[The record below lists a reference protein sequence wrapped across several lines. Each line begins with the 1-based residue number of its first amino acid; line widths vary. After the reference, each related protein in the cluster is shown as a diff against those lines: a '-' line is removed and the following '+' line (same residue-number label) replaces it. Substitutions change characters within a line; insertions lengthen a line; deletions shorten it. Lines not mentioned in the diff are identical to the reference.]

1 MLGAHRFSR
10 HVLHFDSL
18 THSRG
23 GPFVKRSL
31 CLAVVSALMVS
42 PCALRVAH
50 ADPTDDQKAAA
61 RILGTDGVRAAM
73 AGDCKTA
80 VDKLSRAE
88 ALIHAPTTALPLAKC
103 DIQLGKLVAG
113 TEILNRRLNEVLPA
127 NAPEPWV
134 DAKKPVQPLLDAS
147 VPRIGKLRVHVDRP
161 GGAAGDIQVTIDGTA
176 IPSVLLDNDR
186 PTPVSTT

>member
-61 RILGTDGVRAAM
+61 M

-113 TEILNRRLNEVLPA
+113 TEILNRMLNEVLPA